1 MGIDLVALTAFLSPI
16 LPFLIK
22 GGEEAAKE
30 AGKKNLVLMLGKR
43 LKVYGESFIP
53 K

>member
-30 AGKKNLVLMLGKR
+30 AGKKFGVDAWEKAKAIWGN
-43 LKVYGESFIP
+43 
-53 K
+53 